1 MTTDITNL
9 RLFCEYV
16 IRKHDDLADVSTET
30 LADEFRKAFLDGVP
44 ISPKSLEAVAMSLG
58 VRITARPTPK
68 GIRGYNDIYDGTMSI
83 YYKNDDC
90 RSGKENTILHE
101 IRELMEAQFA
111 DLQPGYAPLR
121 TSAVHNEAN
130 RFAGAVLLPREEFKR
145 MAIKTGLDAKALGD
159 HYSKSYAQMIIRI
172 AEVMQ
177 GDMFYYG
184 ALYEP
189 CSGGESSPTVT
200 CWSASSPDDSVC
212 VPTTLFPR
220 RGHVSV
226 VGSIVDYACNS
237 KRPHLVNELIVSEE
251 NSDNNLVAIAQ
262 PVIYDSRLAKILL
275 VAVLVQDRDA
285 IEPQIEQLNPITMEK
300 FEGHL

>member
-16 IRKHDDLADVSTET
+16 IHKHDDLADMSTET
-30 LADEFRKAFLDGVP
+30 LADEFRRMFLDGLP
-44 ISPKSLEAVAMSLG
+44 INPKSLEAVAMSLG

-101 IRELMEAQFA
+101 IRELMEAHFA
-111 DLQPGYAPLR
+111 DLQPSYAPLR

-145 MAIKTGLDAKALGD
+145 MALKTGLDARALGD
-159 HYSKSYAQMIIRI
+159 HYSKSYAQIIIRI

-189 CSGGESSPTVT
+189 CSGHESSPTVT

-212 VPTTLFPR
+212 VPATLFPR
-220 RGHVSV
+220 RGHVSA
-226 VGSIVDYACNS
+226 VGSIADYAC
-237 KRPHLVNELIVSEE
+237 KDKKPYLVNEVIISEE
-251 NSDNNLVAIAQ
+251 NSDNNLIAIAQ
-262 PVIYDSRLAKILL
+262 PIISDSWLAKILL
-275 VAVLVQDRDA
+275 VAVLLQDRDT
-285 IEPQIEQLNPITMEK
+285 IEPQIEQLNPITIEK

>member
-16 IRKHDDLADVSTET
+16 IHKHNDLADMSTET
-30 LADEFRKAFLDGVP
+30 LADEFRRMFLEGLP
-44 ISPKSLEAVAMSLG
+44 INPKSLEAVAMSLG
-58 VRITARPTPK
+58 VRIAARPTPK

-83 YYKNDDC
+83 YYKDDDC

-101 IRELMEAQFA
+101 IRELMETHFA
-111 DLQPGYAPLR
+111 DLQPDYSPLR

-145 MAIKTGLDAKALGD
+145 MALKTGLDARALAD

-177 GDMFYYG
+177 RDMFYYG
-184 ALYEP
+184 ALYEQ
-189 CSGGESSPTVT
+189 CNGHRSSPEVT

-212 VPTTLFPR
+212 VPATLFPR
-220 RGHVSV
+220 RGRIAAD
-226 VGSIVDYACNS
+226 GSIVDHVYQDT
-237 KRPHLVNELIVSEE
+237 KPYLVNEVIVSEE
-251 NSDNNLVAIAQ
+251 SSDNNLIAIAQ
-262 PVIYDSRLAKILL
+262 PIISDSGLAKILL
-275 VAVLVQDRDA
+275 VAVLLQDRDA
-285 IEPQIEQLNPITMEK
+285 IEPQIEQLNPMTIEK
-300 FEGHL
+300 LEGHL